1 MRLSETT
8 LPGAYLLVPDPQRD
22 ERGYFARVWSADDL
36 AGCSLNTTWVQ
47 SSISFNETARTL
59 RGMHYQAAPHGE
71 VKLVRCSSGA
81 VFDVIIDLREDSPT
95 WGRWFSV
102 ELNAEN
108 NLVLYVPEGGL
119 AKFKARPSFSG
130 IPFLAP
136 WANRLD
142 QPSFYANGKK
152 YIFNPGLGN
161 VRGNGPMHGFLNT
174 SNAWKNSA

>member
-81 VFDVIIDLREDSPT
+81 VFDVIIDLRDDSPT

-108 NLVLYVPEGGL
+108 NLVLYVPEGF
-119 AKFKARPSFSG
+119 A
-130 IPFLAP
+130 
-136 WANRLD
+136 
-142 QPSFYANGKK
+142 
-152 YIFNPGLGN
+152 
-161 VRGNGPMHGFLNT
+161 HGFLT
-174 SNAWKNSA
+174 LQDRSVVEYHMSESFHPESARGVRWDDEAFGIEWPLEPVTMSERDRTCADSGDA

>member
-108 NLVLYVPEGGL
+108 NLVLYVPEGF
-119 AKFKARPSFSG
+119 A
-130 IPFLAP
+130 
-136 WANRLD
+136 
-142 QPSFYANGKK
+142 
-152 YIFNPGLGN
+152 
-161 VRGNGPMHGFLNT
+161 HGFLT
-174 SNAWKNSA
+174 LQDRSVVEYHMSESFHPESARGVRWDDEAFGIEWPLEPVTMSERDRTCADSGDAR